1 MLIVYCDIDGVLA
14 DFDKEFLKF
23 LDGRKKTY
31 ELFREASEDYRIFSK
46 LDPMDNAYVLIERLK
61 LLTHL
66 TDDISIEILSSIN
79 KVSDSQKNAAIEDK
93 RQWLRGM
100 GIKWHTN
107 FVDRKEYKKRY
118 ATPNSILIDDNIMN
132 TSDFT
137 SHYGYGIHHIDSFV
151 ETTVN
156 QVDKIVEEFL
166 YRE

>member
-1 MLIVYCDIDGVLA
+1 MLTIFCDMDGCLS

-23 LDGRKKTY
+23 LNGRKKTY
-31 ELFREASEDYRIFSK
+31 ELFREASEDYGIFSK
-46 LDPMDNAYVLIERLK
+46 LEPMDNAHVLIERLQ
-61 LLTHL
+61 LLSHL
-66 TDDISIEILSSIN
+66 TGDINIEILSSIN
-79 KVSDSQKNAAIEDK
+79 KVNDTQKAIAIKDK
-93 RQWLRGM
+93 KQWLREN

-107 FVDRKEYKKRY
+107 FVDMKEHKKRY

-151 ETTVN
+151 GTTVN